1 MLLNES
7 EQNSGASHFL
17 FYGSNGFERELPKI
31 SSTSFPCLS
40 IDDSD
45 TMEQLNIVQIIKFFF
60 KLSYQL
66 E

>member
-7 EQNSGASHFL
+7 EQNSGASHYL
-17 FYGSNGFERELPKI
+17 FHGSNGFERELQKI
-31 SSTSFPCLS
+31 SSTSFSCLS

-45 TMEQLNIVQIIKFFF
+45 TMEQLNIAQIIKFFF